1 MNNLS
6 KKLISIISLAAVS
19 SSLIVGT
26 KINVKAAETGAQSI
40 TASTVNTDLV
50 KSNSGTNG
58 LASKMSDGAILH
70 AWCWSF
76 NTIKNN
82 MADIA
87 ASGYTSVQTS
97 PASACIV
104 GAGGSKNIANW
115 YWHYQP
121 TNYTVGNYQLGSED
135 DFKAMTAEAKKYGV
149 KIVVDIVANHMTSDW
164 NSIDPSWQN
173 RSLFHTNEQVGNWN
187 DRKEVTQK
195 ALLGLWDLNTQSSDV
210 QSRILSY
217 LKTLVADGA
226 SGFRYDAAKHIEL
239 PSDSGFGGNFWP
251 TITQNGSEF
260 QYGEIL
266 QDGISNESGYS
277 QYIGVTASNYGKALR
292 DAIGN
297 GSISASTA
305 QNTQIGVDSSKIVT
319 WVESHDNYANGIS
332 DWGSS
337 QWMNDSQI
345 KKVWAVIGARQAG
358 TPLFFSRPK
367 GGGASNGDNR
377 FPGQSQIG
385 DAGSDLWKDP
395 EVVAVNKFRNAM
407 EGQGESFEDNN
418 GTLVIK
424 RGSKGVTIINWGG
437 DKTMNVQV
445 SMPDGTYT
453 DQAHGGTFTVSGG
466 KLTGSL
472 GSGKIAVI
480 YSPTDGSTTGGSTT
494 GGSTTGGSTTGGS
507 TTGGSTTGGSTTGGI
522 TTPISVSSTAVYFKK
537 PSGWGDNINAYV
549 YTGSGSSAAKNDQWP
564 GVAMTKEADGSY
576 SYEVPDSLKDGVI
589 IFSDG
594 KNQYPAAQQAGV
606 SIQLGKI
613 FDISSASWN
622 TLVSTNTTA
631 TTTTGGSTTGGST
644 TGTATSTTGTATTT
658 TGGSTT
664 GTTTQTPATITLN
677 SDSSSYTLGKTINLS
692 GKASDNG
699 NYTYRFRVVSDS
711 ITKNLTDFTASSNY
725 AWSPSAAGTYKV
737 FVEAKNATG
746 TVIKSDYTTIEV
758 VAESSTGTTTTGTS
772 TSSGDIPNIPGQTA
786 TTTNTG
792 GTTGTSTTGGS
803 THTADAT
810 TTIPVVILMALASLA
825 VMFSRKKKVQ

>member
-19 SSLIVGT
+19 SSLMVGI
-26 KINVKAAETGAQSI
+26 KINVKAAEISGAQSI
-40 TASTVNTDLV
+40 TASTANTDLV

-58 LASKMSDGAILH
+58 LASKISDGAILH

-87 ASGYTSVQTS
+87 AAGYTSVQTS

-115 YWHYQP
+115 YYHYQP

-187 DRKEVTQK
+187 DRREVTQK

-266 QDGISNESGYS
+266 QDGISNEAGYS
-277 QYIGVTASNYGKALR
+277 QYLGVTASNYGKALR
-292 DAIGN
+292 DSIGN

-424 RGSKGVTIINWGG
+424 RGNKGVTIINWGG
-437 DKTMNVQV
+437 DKTMNVSV

-472 GSGKIAVI
+472 GSGKIAAI
-480 YSPTDGSTTGGSTT
+480 Y
-494 GGSTTGGSTTGGS
+494 
-507 TTGGSTTGGSTTGGI
+507 
-522 TTPISVSSTAVYFKK
+522 
-537 PSGWGDNINAYV
+537 
-549 YTGSGSSAAKNDQWP
+549 
-564 GVAMTKEADGSY
+564 
-576 SYEVPDSLKDGVI
+576 
-589 IFSDG
+589 
-594 KNQYPAAQQAGV
+594 
-606 SIQLGKI
+606 
-613 FDISSASWN
+613 
-622 TLVSTNTTA
+622 
-631 TTTTGGSTTGGST
+631 
-644 TGTATSTTGTATTT
+644 
-658 TGGSTT
+658 
-664 GTTTQTPATITLN
+664 
-677 SDSSSYTLGKTINLS
+677 
-692 GKASDNG
+692 
-699 NYTYRFRVVSDS
+699 
-711 ITKNLTDFTASSNY
+711 
-725 AWSPSAAGTYKV
+725 
-737 FVEAKNATG
+737 
-746 TVIKSDYTTIEV
+746 
-758 VAESSTGTTTTGTS
+758 
-772 TSSGDIPNIPGQTA
+772 
-786 TTTNTG
+786 
-792 GTTGTSTTGGS
+792 
-803 THTADAT
+803 
-810 TTIPVVILMALASLA
+810 
-825 VMFSRKKKVQ
+825 